1 LGLDDRVKINPRK
14 IPGIKVILGIS
25 NLNYFA
31 LTKKLMKDEN
41 IENCD
46 TIISTLER
54 VPKADTDATQLIK
67 F

>member
-1 LGLDDRVKINPRK
+1 
-14 IPGIKVILGIS
+14 
-25 NLNYFA
+25 
-31 LTKKLMKDEN
+31 MKDEN

-54 VPKADTDATQLIK
+54 APKTDMDAISIEKK